1 MHTRKDVNYLVTR
14 SLPAQNTNNNSTALD
29 LEIAA
34 PQFAGE
40 YSEVEVVIPATTTA
54 TGQTIT
60 VTLQDSAD
68 NVSFAQIPECETLV
82 LTGVSNATALTPRRW
97 RLPRSVR
104 RYVRINIAMSATTGD
119 QTMRTATFALLL

>member
-1 MHTRKDVNYLVTR
+1 MHSRKDVNFMVTR
-14 SLPAQNTNNNSTALD
+14 ALPAQNTAENSSSLD

-40 YSEVEVVIPATTTA
+40 YSEVEVVIPETTTA

-68 NVSFAQIPECETLV
+68 NSSFAQIPECETLV
-82 LTGVSNATALTPRRW
+82 LTGVSNATARTNRKW
-97 RLPRSVR
+97 RLPRGVK
-104 RYVRINIAMSATTGD
+104 RYVNIRIAMSATTGN
-119 QTMRTATFALLL
+119 QTAITASLSLLL